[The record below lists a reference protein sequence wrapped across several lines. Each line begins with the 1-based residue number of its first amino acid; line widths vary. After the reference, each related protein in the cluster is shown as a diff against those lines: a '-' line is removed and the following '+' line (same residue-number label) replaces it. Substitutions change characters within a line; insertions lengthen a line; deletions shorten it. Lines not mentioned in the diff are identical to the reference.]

1 MDAKKIAFSDLVHRR
16 RLLTLLSV
24 DDAIHR
30 LYKGLKNQGMLDN
43 TYIFFSSD
51 HGYHLGQFGLAKGKS
66 MPYESD
72 IRVPF
77 YALGPKV
84 PKGARLVA
92 AKISRNNQPNVLLLQ
107 LVFFS
112 GKCPSPSLDR
122 CRGYA
127 LTIEL
132 HGLIWQSEG
141 NICV

>member
-1 MDAKKIAFSDLVHRR
+1 MDAKKIAFSDLIHRR

-66 MPYESD
+66 MPYEYD

-84 PKGARLVA
+84 PKGAR
-92 AKISRNNQPNVLLLQ
+92 
-107 LVFFS
+107 
-112 GKCPSPSLDR
+112 
-122 CRGYA
+122 
-127 LTIEL
+127 
-132 HGLIWQSEG
+132 
-141 NICV
+141 